1 MSAKSSLRIYR
12 SKRNFAITS
21 EPARSQRQ
29 SSEAGHRFV
38 IHKHDASHLHYDFR
52 LQVGRV
58 LKSWAVPKGP
68 SLDPSIKRL
77 AVAVEDHPLDYGDFE
92 GTIPK
97 GEYGGG
103 TVMVWDTGTY
113 RNITE
118 KNGEPVPMTQALA
131 EGRVSV
137 WLDGHKLQGGF
148 ALIHTKR
155 PQQKN
160 WLWFKL
166 QDEKADTRHD
176 ILKKDK
182 SAVTGR
188 TMQQIAQGA
197 Q

>member
-68 SLDPSIKRL
+68 SLDPRIKRL

-131 EGRVSV
+131 EGRVSI